1 MLPSYTYSIP
11 RSLTQRP
18 VPLPSFPGPSTAPDY
33 LPASSSYG
41 VFPGS
46 FSPSQFHVPP
56 GTSRPLP
63 IINQRSLSDVAGYAM
78 HHSLCSP
85 PGAMDPRYMFR
96 GQSAWHSTNPS
107 DRSNSLPRRRAV
119 SGTAVPRT
127 VKWRNDVIDG
137 ASLFYILIFKISLF
151 TISVINYKK
160 MIVAT

>member
-1 MLPSYTYSIP
+1 MLPSYTYSMP

-41 VFPGS
+41 AFPGS
-46 FSPSQFHVPP
+46 LGLSQFHVPP

-63 IINQRSLSDVAGYAM
+63 INQRSLSDVAGYAM

-85 PGAMDPRYMFR
+85 PGAMDPRYLFR
-96 GQSAWHSTNPS
+96 GQSAWHPIDSSN
-107 DRSNSLPRRRAV
+107 RSNSLPRRRTV
-119 SGTAVPRT
+119 SGTAPRT

-137 ASLFYILIFKISLF
+137 ASLSTF
-151 TISVINYKK
+151 
-160 MIVAT
+160 